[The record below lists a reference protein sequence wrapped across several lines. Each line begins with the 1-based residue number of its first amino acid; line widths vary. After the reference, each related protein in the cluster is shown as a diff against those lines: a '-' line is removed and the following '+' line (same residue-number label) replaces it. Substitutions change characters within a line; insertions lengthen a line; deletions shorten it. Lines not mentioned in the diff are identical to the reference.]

1 MQDRISPVIVVE
13 SIKFKKDIKKLGK
26 ANRLIKEDI
35 KSLIEQLE
43 AGETPGDCIIGNKY
57 PVYKVRVRNSTTNRG
72 KSGGYRIIYYTV
84 TLEAILLTTI
94 YAKSDRENI
103 SNQEIE
109 KIIEQEDLKYLTEEI
124 ASPEER
130 LEPLSTENQGQEDG
144 EEYTDN

>member
-124 ASPEER
+124 AA
-130 LEPLSTENQGQEDG
+130 LESLSTESQDQENG

>member
-1 MQDRISPVIVVE
+1 M
-13 SIKFKKDIKKLGK
+13 KLL
-26 ANRLIKEDI
+26 AT
-35 KSLIEQLE
+35 S
-43 AGETPGDCIIGNKY
+43 IIGNKY

-124 ASPEER
+124 AALEER
-130 LEPLSTENQGQEDG
+130 VESLSTESQGQENG